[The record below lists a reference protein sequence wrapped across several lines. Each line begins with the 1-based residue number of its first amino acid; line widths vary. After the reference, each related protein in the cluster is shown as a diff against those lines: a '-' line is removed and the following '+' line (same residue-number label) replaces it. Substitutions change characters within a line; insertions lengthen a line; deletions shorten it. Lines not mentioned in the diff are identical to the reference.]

1 MQAALFGSFKL
12 SFTLFL
18 LSFILVIQD
27 ICTLI
32 LVSEILIFYLYVRKH
47 YLAGIHI

>member
-18 LSFILVIQD
+18 LSFILLIQD
-27 ICTLI
+27 ICTLVLRVKFKYFI
-32 LVSEILIFYLYVRKH
+32 CML
-47 YLAGIHI
+47 GNTT